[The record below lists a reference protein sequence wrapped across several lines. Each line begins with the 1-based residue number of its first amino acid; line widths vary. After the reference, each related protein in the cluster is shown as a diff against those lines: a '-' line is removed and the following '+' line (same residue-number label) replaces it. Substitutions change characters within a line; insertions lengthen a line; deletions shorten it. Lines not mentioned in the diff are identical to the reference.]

1 MNFDLNIANY
11 NRDELIDMFELP
23 NNFDRNV
30 FDIKESKLK
39 DGIVNNKE
47 ISGEI
52 KSKTLNFL
60 MKAKNIILNNSKQEQ
75 SIFEE
80 KMDELYNSSYEL
92 KKSHLENK
100 EEHMVQLR
108 EEKPYLASYP
118 STFFPGVINP
128 IKKRT
133 IKKNL
138 SIDTKFR
145 ENYYASSS
153 SNFNFSLPINMN
165 DVLEMQLSAI
175 ELPTTYYVI
184 SKQYGNNF
192 FNITVDLSSSLLV
205 NIPDGNYT
213 QESIL
218 ASINEQ
224 LSLAGLPF
232 SDVVFTIDITNG
244 RTGSGKTIVGFSD
257 TTTHTK
263 LEMNFQ
269 ADVYGSD
276 DVSTPLPLKFGWMLG
291 FRNGIYTGNLNYVS
305 EAVVDISGPKYL
317 FLVVD
322 DYNNSVNNNF
332 FSAFNSSL
340 LNKNILARISL
351 QANTFDIL
359 QQTNLNLI
367 TTPREYFGPVNI
379 QTMNIQLLDE
389 YGRIVDLNNM
399 DFSFCVTLTT
409 VYDL

>member
-80 KMDELYNSSYEL
+80 KLDELYNSSYEL

-108 EEKPYLASYP
+108 EEKPYLSSYP

-175 ELPTTYYVI
+175 EMPTTYYVI

-192 FNITVDLSSSLLV
+192 FNPEWGIRV
-205 NIPDGNYT
+205 NI
-213 QESIL
+213 IFL
-218 ASINEQ
+218 
-224 LSLAGLPF
+224 F
-232 SDVVFTIDITNG
+232 
-244 RTGSGKTIVGFSD
+244 
-257 TTTHTK
+257 
-263 LEMNFQ
+263 
-269 ADVYGSD
+269 
-276 DVSTPLPLKFGWMLG
+276 
-291 FRNGIYTGNLNYVS
+291 
-305 EAVVDISGPKYL
+305 PK
-317 FLVVD
+317 
-322 DYNNSVNNNF
+322 
-332 FSAFNSSL
+332 
-340 LNKNILARISL
+340 
-351 QANTFDIL
+351 
-359 QQTNLNLI
+359 
-367 TTPREYFGPVNI
+367 
-379 QTMNIQLLDE
+379 
-389 YGRIVDLNNM
+389 
-399 DFSFCVTLTT
+399 
-409 VYDL
+409 